1 MKFKGQGQLRHRFH
15 GEYSAVIAIAFESPI
30 VADAA
35 LNQLGN
41 TWKLSP
47 NSKAIVWVGNI
58 EQLEVCKH
66 TLGSFGADEKK
77 IDSLAKSIDYGE
89 PFEIT
94 ISIEVEEQIH
104 LFV

>member
-1 MKFKGQGQLRHRFH
+1 MKAKGQGQLRHRFH

-30 VADAA
+30 VASAA

-47 NSKAIVWVGNI
+47 NPKAIVWVGNR
-58 EQLEVCKH
+58 EQLEVCKRM
-66 TLGSFGADEKK
+66 LVSFGAEESK

-94 ISIEVEEQIH
+94 INIEAEEQIH